1 MSKKLEE
8 LLNLPEHREAM
19 KEVEKDLF
27 KEIENRLMLRALL
40 ERRKAEDFANSN
52 FVKNDIYLLLLG
64 KGIFF
69 LIFGIGNL

>member
-1 MSKKLEE
+1 
-8 LLNLPEHREAM
+8 M

-52 FVKNDIYLLLLG
+52 SLSNTNDKFAMERLVEKAKLLE
-64 KGIFF
+64 KFQEPNYF
-69 LIFGIGNL
+69 ENLNNSF